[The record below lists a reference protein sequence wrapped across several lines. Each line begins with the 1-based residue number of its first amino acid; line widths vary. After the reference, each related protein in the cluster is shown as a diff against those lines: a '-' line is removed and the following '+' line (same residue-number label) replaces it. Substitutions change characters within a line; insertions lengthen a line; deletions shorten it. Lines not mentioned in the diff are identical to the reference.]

1 MEVQKGV
8 VGLPLWRS
16 QSVQERAGN
25 LTKNGADTLYRC
37 RNPWA
42 VRRQFVNV
50 ETGEVIR
57 ARCNCWEC
65 PHCGPR
71 KVDLWRQLVAEA
83 KPVLFLTLTK
93 AGITIEQA
101 ARAFQT
107 FIQALRRGS
116 KGRGKNHVGARKAY
130 PVEYFA
136 VLEEH
141 EDVENLG
148 FHWHVLIVGVEDIP
162 YKDVIQPLWMSA
174 THYDEMT
181 GQGAKI
187 AWIERIRSNKAIG
200 YVTKYLLKAVAV
212 AQRGVREVKR
222 ERSVASEDELGN
234 VFFERQE
241 VTEEVVSKARRIRYS
256 RHFFP
261 ESVAALREK
270 LFNGMEEHLMETC
283 ELASGAT
290 SEEGQSDNG
299 KPIETK
305 QASSWQLVERDVEEV
320 VNVEEYKQRRYA
332 ELTEGLVGLRGTDPA
347 EYAKEKK
354 RALADLSREVYKMVG
369 GVYQRLSYEALV
381 EALGDDKPISRRVI
395 SMWDYQ
401 RKQLGRVD

>member
-1 MEVQKGV
+1 M
-8 VGLPLWRS
+8 
-16 QSVQERAGN
+16 
-25 LTKNGADTLYRC
+25 
-37 RNPWA
+37 
-42 VRRQFVNV
+42 
-50 ETGEVIR
+50 IR

-270 LFNGMEEHLMETC
+270 LFNGIEEHSMETC
-283 ELASGAT
+283 EAGFR
-290 SEEGQSDNG
+290 GD
-299 KPIETK
+299 I
-305 QASSWQLVERDVEEV
+305 
-320 VNVEEYKQRRYA
+320 RR
-332 ELTEGLVGLRGTDPA
+332 
-347 EYAKEKK
+347 
-354 RALADLSREVYKMVG
+354 RAIG
-369 GVYQRLSYEALV
+369 
-381 EALGDDKPISRRVI
+381 
-395 SMWDYQ
+395 
-401 RKQLGRVD
+401 